1 MYMCTL
7 GRWHDLRHSL
17 VTVSLGSATPS
28 SLRMSDVLCRYS
40 GLYDMHQL
48 ALWCLIVVSR
58 KVPGD
63 LPRKLPSTGH
73 TVLDEL
79 FNELQ

>member
-1 MYMCTL
+1 MTFII
-7 GRWHDLRHSL
+7 
-17 VTVSLGSATPS
+17 GSATPA

-58 KVPGD
+58 EVPGD
-63 LPRKLPSTGH
+63 LPRKLPTTGH
-73 TVLDEL
+73 TVLAELFDEL
-79 FNELQ
+79 Q